1 LNGTTL
7 ETISNKG
14 LIDLGMNMITNGK
27 HKSSSGQPEIREK
40 GFTLIELLVVIA
52 IIAILASLL
61 LPALT
66 RAKQKAQGI
75 ACMSQL
81 KQLTLGWIMYASE
94 HDGRLVPNGGQG
106 NTPPTATDSRLQP
119 GNIWYQWC
127 PGNMNAFSLY
137 AADFIK
143 DGAIYPFVN
152 NTALYHCPTDYNTYS
167 FSTLTF
173 PHARSY
179 SMNCYLSPVGG
190 ETGGNRW
197 TGVGSMGTRDFYLE
211 TDLRLVGPS
220 STYVFIDE
228 NEYSINDGFFVS
240 DPSQGN
246 YWQDVPATRHGNA
259 CGLSFADGHSE
270 IKRWTDT
277 KIMNYRDKLG
287 QLTGDPKSGDAA
299 WLQSKATTFS
309 PLP

>member
-1 LNGTTL
+1 MESVLL
-7 ETISNKG
+7 ISTEG
-14 LIDLGMNMITNGK
+14 WIEIGMNMI
-27 HKSSSGQPEIREK
+27 KSSKNKSSN

-61 LPALT
+61 LPALS

-94 HDGRLVPNGGQG
+94 NDGRFVPNGGQG
-106 NTPPTATDSRLQP
+106 NTPATATDPRLQI
-119 GNIWYQWC
+119 GDIWYQWC
-127 PGNMNAFSLY
+127 PGNMNAFNLY

-143 DGAIYPFVN
+143 VGAIYLFVN
-152 NTALYHCPTDYNTYS
+152 NTALYHCPTDYNT
-167 FSTLTF
+167 FNFGTINP

-197 TGVGSMGTRDFYLE
+197 TGVGSMGTRDFYKE
-211 TDLRLVGPS
+211 SELRQVGPS
-220 STYVFIDE
+220 STYVYIDE

-259 CGLSFADGHSE
+259 CGLSYADGHSE

-287 QLTGDPKSGDAA
+287 QLTGDPKSGDAG
-299 WLQSKATTFS
+299 WLQSRATTFTPS
-309 PLP
+309 P